1 MIIAVI
7 PAKGDSRRLKNKNIK
22 DVNNKPLLYWSVKL
36 AEKFKLINKIF
47 ISTDSTKIQNLSKK
61 MNIEIIKRSKKL
73 GGETPI
79 IDVYKHA
86 YNILSKKFKIK
97 AIVGMQPDHPDRKNT
112 ADKVIK
118 IFNKGK
124 LDELFTYDKKRK
136 QNGAY
141 YIISKKVLTGGNSIK
156 QKRILDDCTNI
167 HFLKDLKKAE
177 KNLKK

>member
-1 MIIAVI
+1 
-7 PAKGDSRRLKNKNIK
+7 
-22 DVNNKPLLYWSVKL
+22 
-36 AEKFKLINKIF
+36 
-47 ISTDSTKIQNLSKK
+47 